1 MLFRNSQG
9 KVQSKTGQPA
19 TEPVIW
25 FLYGMSGAGKS
36 WVADRLGEYF
46 GWTVYHADD
55 DITREMK
62 DALARSQPF
71 TPAMRD
77 AYFQRLAALLQQ
89 RLNESGGQDI
99 LVSQGAYKRKH
110 RRFLAEQIPNLRAIW
125 VDAPVSLWE
134 ARIKNRQEGISL
146 SSAKALQRDF
156 EPPDTLEDEADRLM
170 NDSDFAH
177 VLEQFLAIRS
187 RSQRER

>member
-9 KVQSKTGQPA
+9 KAQSKTGQPA

-187 RSQRER
+187 RSQR

>member
-9 KVQSKTGQPA
+9 KAQSKTEQSV
-19 TEPVIW
+19 TEPVVW
-25 FLYGMSGAGKS
+25 FLYGVSGAGKS
-36 WVADRLGEYF
+36 WVADRLGEHF
-46 GWTVYHADD
+46 GWSVYHADN
-55 DITREMK
+55 DITQEMK

-77 AYFQRLAALLQQ
+77 AYFQRLASLLQQ

-110 RRFLAEQIPNLRAIW
+110 RRFLAQQIPNLRAIW

-156 EPPDTLEDEADRLM
+156 EPPGTLEDKADRLV

-177 VLEQFLAIRS
+177 VLEQFLSLRS
-187 RSQRER
+187 RSQPGR